1 MTAAA
6 LEIQRYSDDLK
17 GVWDGFVAAT
27 KNRSFLFQ
35 RDYMD
40 YHRDRFQDH
49 SLLFRLGGKLLASL
63 PAHVVQGKL
72 CSHQGLTFG
81 GLLMCRDIRLGQ
93 LKAIASAL
101 RDHLRSEGLSHLDYR
116 PMPHPYHEI
125 PAEEDIVALAAE
137 GASLSDA
144 RAVPF
149 AQAGNTRLSRDRLR
163 DLRDKSLADLIVRR
177 SEDIR
182 GFMEYCAEHGARR
195 FNSKLVHSPDEM
207 VLLAARFPDNIQHYV
222 VERAGEVLAGTI
234 LYRHGNCAKVQYS
247 APASASV
254 EDGVMTHLYCRL
266 LSDILPAGHWVDFGH
281 SHDLDGNFNP
291 GVHQFKE
298 SLGARTVLFARYNL
312 AADGRTPP

>member
-1 MTAAA
+1 MTAAP
-6 LEIQRYSDDLK
+6 LEIQRYSDNLK
-17 GVWDGFVAAT
+17 DAWDGFVATT

-40 YHRDRFQDH
+40 YHRGRFQDH
-49 SLLFRLGGKLLASL
+49 SLLFHLGGKLRACL

-93 LKAIASAL
+93 LKAIAVAL
-101 RDHLRSEGLSHLDYR
+101 RDHLRREGLSHLDYR

-137 GASLSDA
+137 GAALSDA

-149 AQAGNTRLSRDRLR
+149 ARAGNMRLSRDRLR
-163 DLRDKSLADLIVRR
+163 DLRDKGLADLLVRR
-177 SEDIR
+177 SEDVR
-182 GFMEYCAEHGARR
+182 GFMRYCAEHRARR
-195 FNSKLVHSPDEM
+195 FNSTLVHSADEM

-222 VERAGEVLAGTI
+222 IERAGEILGGTI

-247 APASASV
+247 APASAAV
-254 EDGVMTHLYCRL
+254 DDGVMTHLYCRL
-266 LSDILPAGHWVDFGH
+266 LDDMLPAGHWVDFGH
-281 SHDLDGNFNP
+281 SHDFDGNHNA

-298 SLGARTVLFARYNL
+298 SLGARTVLLARYSL
-312 AADGRTPP
+312 AAESRTSP

>member
-1 MTAAA
+1 MTAAG
-6 LEIQRYSDDLK
+6 LEIRRYSDDLK
-17 GVWDGFVAAT
+17 DVWDRFVAT
-27 KNRSFLFQ
+27 IKNRSFLFR

-49 SLLFRLGGKLLASL
+49 SLLFQLGGKLMACL
-63 PAHVVQGKL
+63 PAHVAQGKL

-93 LKAIASAL
+93 LQAIASAL
-101 RDHLRSEGLSHLDYR
+101 RDHLRSEGLSNLDYR

-137 GASLSDA
+137 GAALSDA

-149 AQAGNTRLSRDRLR
+149 VRAGHARLSRDRLR
-163 DLRDKSLADLIVRR
+163 DLRDKSLADLLVRR
-177 SEDIR
+177 SDDIR
-182 GFMEYCAEHGARR
+182 GFMRYCAEHRARR
-195 FNSKLVHSPDEM
+195 FNSTLVHSADEM

-222 VERAGEVLAGTI
+222 IERAGEALAGTI

-247 APASASV
+247 APASAAM
-254 EDGVMTHLYCRL
+254 EDGVMTHLYCKL
-266 LSDILPAGHWVDFGH
+266 LGDILPAGQWVDFGH
-281 SHDLDGNFNP
+281 SHDFDGNFNS

-298 SLGARTVLFARYNL
+298 SLGARTVLLARYNL
-312 AADGRTPP
+312 AAAGRTPP